1 VPTKKEATHRKNEE
15 EILQWIKLF
24 VLPTIFPLFCPG
36 QQKYARKTSFTSYL
50 LVSVHSHHRK
60 QKAETGE

>member
-24 VLPTIFPLFCPG
+24 VLPTIFPLFLSG
-36 QQKYARKTSFTSYL
+36 AA
-50 LVSVHSHHRK
+50 
-60 QKAETGE
+60 KACKEDVFH